1 MASDVLNEI
10 HSMTDVTNGGLRG
23 DVYEMAETAKCRIVI
38 EEENLRS
45 LVEPEV
51 LKMLDAL
58 EIDYL
63 GVSLD
68 ALLVVAP
75 PDVAE
80 DIIKVVSEAGVLMK
94 KIGYVT
100 EGPSDSKL
108 LVNGELKDFV
118 PAFRE
123 SAYTPVKK
131 VADKP
136 ELNFE
141 EMKLRVQAAADA
153 AVEKKIRV
161 IEHLKKNLS

>member
-1 MASDVLNEI
+1 
-10 HSMTDVTNGGLRG
+10 MTDVTNGGLRG

-51 LKMLDAL
+51 LRMLDAL
-58 EIDYL
+58 DIDYL

-75 PDVAE
+75 PDAAE
-80 DIIKVVSEAGVLMK
+80 RIIDVVKSAGVVMK
-94 KIGYVT
+94 KVGYVVK
-100 EGPSDSKL
+100 GPSDSKIMID
-108 LVNGELKDFV
+108 GQLKDFV
-118 PAFRE
+118 PSFRE

-131 VADKP
+131 VVDKSRRD
-136 ELNFE
+136 FD
-141 EMKLRVQAAADA
+141 EMKKQVELSADA

-161 IEHLKKNLS
+161 IEILKKRY